1 MNWHLGGYSS
11 LAYNM
16 NLGYSSSAGYPGYGQ
31 SSYGCLGYPTTVSS
45 AFTTGSVT
53 GSSSAAS
60 YGHHADPSLATY
72 GISTSS
78 LAAAAA
84 SSATCDVLSRWVFK

>member
-1 MNWHLGGYSS
+1 
-11 LAYNM
+11 M
-16 NLGYSSSAGYPGYGQ
+16 NLGYSSSASYPAYGQ
-31 SSYGCLGYPTTVSS
+31 SSYGCLGYPTAAVSS
-45 AFTTGSVT
+45 AFSTGSAATGPSSVT
-53 GSSSAAS
+53 S

-84 SSATCDVLSRWVFK
+84 TSATCDMLSR